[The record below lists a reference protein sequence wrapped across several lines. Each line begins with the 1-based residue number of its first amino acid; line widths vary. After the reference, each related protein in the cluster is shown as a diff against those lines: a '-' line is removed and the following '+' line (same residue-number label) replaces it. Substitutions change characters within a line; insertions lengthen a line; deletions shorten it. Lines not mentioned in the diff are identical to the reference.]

1 MIRRPP
7 RSTLFP
13 YTTLFRSLL
22 AVEDAR
28 DVDAEIAEQR
38 ARARPLVAEGDGEG
52 RRRDDIA
59 PLGRCSDFIVQIEG
73 VQVTDCPREFFDFPA
88 FYCDRE
94 RRVLPADNA
103 RVDLDRHQA
112 PAFLLIAR
120 WRNFWRSGTTNRS
133 WRPSAILSFSSHAST
148 AKRKR
153 LPSVSSSVALARTF
167 MPTGVAAR
175 CFISTM
181 VPTVPAPGGRR
192 GLRIAPAAS
201 SRSPMRK
208 GVAKTWTPWF
218 PIACAVRSGPTVV
231 VTSAVAPG
239 SRSMTQTIT
248 PERAGT
254 ASEPCHHTRHM
265 VRWVAAAGA
274 FVVSLDS
281 MVNISFPAMA
291 AAFGAPPE
299 QVRWVIIG
307 YVGSYAVTS
316 FVAGAAADRIGH
328 LPVFRAGLG
337 LSAAAF
343 ALCGWAPSFR
353 LLVAGRAVQGIA
365 GGLVDGTAPALVTLG
380 VSAAPRRRRLGFR

>member
-1 MIRRPP
+1 
-7 RSTLFP
+7 
-13 YTTLFRSLL
+13 
-22 AVEDAR
+22 
-28 DVDAEIAEQR
+28 
-38 ARARPLVAEGDGEG
+38 
-52 RRRDDIA
+52 
-59 PLGRCSDFIVQIEG
+59 
-73 VQVTDCPREFFDFPA
+73 
-88 FYCDRE
+88 
-94 RRVLPADNA
+94 
-103 RVDLDRHQA
+103 
-112 PAFLLIAR
+112 
-120 WRNFWRSGTTNRS
+120 
-133 WRPSAILSFSSHAST
+133 
-148 AKRKR
+148 
-153 LPSVSSSVALARTF
+153 

-181 VPTVPAPGGRR
+181 VPTVPAPDGRR

-201 SRSPMRK
+201 SRRPMRK
-208 GVAKTWTPWF
+208 GVARAWTPWF

-254 ASEPCHHTRHM
+254 ASGPWHHTRHM
-265 VRWVAAAGA
+265 VRWVAAAGV

-343 ALCGWAPSFR
+343 ALCGWAPSFG

-365 GGLVDGTAPALVTLG
+365 GGLVYGTAPALVTLG
-380 VSAAPRRRRLGFR
+380 AAAPLRGRRLGFLHAAIGCGFAAGPLPADGRGARPGGDRARRHEPRGGGDAARPRRSRPLRCRLRARRLSGAEHGERDGRVPRAPPGGRRRAHVPGADARRRHRRRDPCGRLRRTPGDRRLSARVRRGVHALGSPCRRPGRGAWHGLGARALYTPALRPPPG